1 VSRKFR
7 KGIIRDLEWKNT
19 FIKKAKKHQR
29 DVLPVFI
36 SGRNTDRFYNL
47 ANLRKKFGIKANI
60 EMFFL
65 VDEMMK
71 QKGKT
76 INIIFGDIIP
86 WNTFDQSRSEQQWAE
101 YVKQRVYELG

>member
-1 VSRKFR
+1 
-7 KGIIRDLEWKNT
+7 
-19 FIKKAKKHQR
+19 
-29 DVLPVFI
+29 
-36 SGRNTDRFYNL
+36 
-47 ANLRKKFGIKANI
+47 
-60 EMFFL
+60 MFFL